1 MVFKHLPQQRR
12 LQEED
17 RNEAKVML
25 GLKANKK
32 LLQNHLS
39 KKSGNVVILKDLHN
53 LSSSSSSKES
63 NITEIQKT
71 IDKLNEKPGKF
82 ECS

>member
-1 MVFKHLPQQRR
+1 MVFKHLPQQLT

-53 LSSSSSSKES
+53 LSSSSSP
-63 NITEIQKT
+63 ILLRFR
-71 IDKLNEKPGKF
+71 KLLINLMRNQVNLKAV
-82 ECS
+82 S